1 MSHSTHYRSQVNC
14 RRLRVPCGCSLRQIR
29 YNRSCGKKNHVI
41 GWDEASILGREG
53 NRSARWIRES
63 IEIRK
68 QDIQGHTMNRH
79 IPCHIST
86 THFSPQQRHLAE
98 KIGTDKGK
106 RCCRNVNNEQVRLDL
121 DLLKN
126 DTQQRTA
133 ALRQLSFLCC
143 YRYINVG
150 LLNYRQNHFSRRPLT
165 FQWIT

>member
-1 MSHSTHYRSQVNC
+1 MTSGSDFLRKMSLLLNEYRKEVELKDKTKFTRQRRQSVDEQQNKSAVTDHVVNE
-14 RRLRVPCGCSLRQIR
+14 
-29 YNRSCGKKNHVI
+29 NHVI
-41 GWDEASILGREG
+41 GWDEVSILGREG

-133 ALRQLSFLCC
+133 ALR
-143 YRYINVG
+143 
-150 LLNYRQNHFSRRPLT
+150 
-165 FQWIT
+165 

>member
-1 MSHSTHYRSQVNC
+1 MFIIDVLDIAFVEMTSGSDFLRKMSLLLNEYRKEVE
-14 RRLRVPCGCSLRQIR
+14 LKDKTKFTRQR
-29 YNRSCGKKNHVI
+29 KQSVDEQQNKSAVTDHVVKENHVI

-106 RCCRNVNNEQVRLDL
+106 RCCRNVNNEQERLDL

-133 ALRQLSFLCC
+133 ALR
-143 YRYINVG
+143 
-150 LLNYRQNHFSRRPLT
+150 
-165 FQWIT
+165 

>member
-1 MSHSTHYRSQVNC
+1 LFIIDVLDIAFVEMTSGSDFLRKMSLLLNEYRKEVELKDKTKFTRQRRQSVDEQQNKSAVTDHVVNE
-14 RRLRVPCGCSLRQIR
+14 
-29 YNRSCGKKNHVI
+29 NHVI
-41 GWDEASILGREG
+41 GWDEVSILGREG

-133 ALRQLSFLCC
+133 ALR
-143 YRYINVG
+143 
-150 LLNYRQNHFSRRPLT
+150 
-165 FQWIT
+165 

>member
-1 MSHSTHYRSQVNC
+1 LFIIDVLDIAFVEMTSGSDFLRKMSLLLNEYRKEVE
-14 RRLRVPCGCSLRQIR
+14 LKDKTKFTRQR
-29 YNRSCGKKNHVI
+29 KQSVDEQQNKSAVTDHVVKENHVI

-106 RCCRNVNNEQVRLDL
+106 RCCRNVNNEQERLDL

-133 ALRQLSFLCC
+133 ALR
-143 YRYINVG
+143 
-150 LLNYRQNHFSRRPLT
+150 
-165 FQWIT
+165 